1 MAKTKKIYFPGE
13 QGQVTPFVDNV
24 DEKLNAG
31 GMGAKYTLTPEQMTK
46 SGEYKT
52 NIPAKI
58 SQAES
63 AMATAQSLNEAKDNY
78 IYEAK
83 VFYNEMGHDMQKH
96 ANFDSAD
103 MEALGFFRI
112 ETPADPN
119 TAQPV
124 ISKITV
130 LSDQVILDWVR
141 GPWQGVV
148 IYGSYDGIN
157 WTKLDKDFRSPYED
171 RRVNAGRTTLPGPGE
186 PTPSPSPAPVSQVP
200 ETRWYKLRY
209 LQGDQE
215 IGLETV
221 VKTLVAIYP

>member
-1 MAKTKKIYFPGE
+1 MAKTKKIHFPGE

-31 GMGAKYTLTPEQMTK
+31 GLAAKYTLTPEQIAK
-46 SGEYKT
+46 SGEYKL
-52 NIPAKI
+52 NIPQKI

-78 IYEAK
+78 IYDAK

-96 ANFDSAD
+96 VNFDTAD
-103 MEALGFFRI
+103 MEALGFFKI

-124 ISKITV
+124 VSKITV

-141 GPWQGVV
+141 GRWQGVV
-148 IYGSYDGIN
+148 IYASYNGIN

-171 RRVNAGRTTLPGPGE
+171 RRVNATGASL
-186 PTPSPSPAPVSQVP
+186 PTPGQPTPAPGSQVP